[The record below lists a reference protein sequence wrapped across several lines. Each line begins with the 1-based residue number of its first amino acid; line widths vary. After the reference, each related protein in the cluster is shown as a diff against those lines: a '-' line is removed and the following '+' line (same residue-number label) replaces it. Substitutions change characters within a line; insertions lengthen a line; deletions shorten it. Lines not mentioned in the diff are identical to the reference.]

1 MQNRSTMS
9 SFICFFAVLLMWP
22 GPTGAVDV
30 ELVTRNTITLA
41 ETPMDTAASITGN
54 YIYVLTKTR
63 NILVYGADG
72 DFKGKIGVDSA
83 IDGIMAGPRDDI
95 LFLTS
100 TEQKTVRIA
109 AVNFIKDINI
119 SHSPVKG
126 PADASVTIA
135 VFSDFQCVS
144 CARAA
149 EALDQA
155 QADYPEDVKVVF
167 KHYPLRGHRY
177 AVKAAIAAMAA
188 QKQDMF
194 WLYHDMLF
202 DEGLNLTEKR
212 LTEIAEELNLNM
224 EKFERDYHAPEMVDR
239 IRKDIAEAVALGV
252 DGTPSLFVNG
262 SMLRDWTPDGIEK
275 AIQDVMGKKEK
286 ETARAK
292 SAGISPKERESVH

>member
-1 MQNRSTMS
+1 MQNRPIII
-9 SFICFFAVLLMWP
+9 SFIYLFAVLLMWP
-22 GPTGAVDV
+22 GPAGAADV
-30 ELVTRNTITLA
+30 ELVTRNTITFS
-41 ETPMDTAASITGN
+41 ETPLDTAVSNTGN
-54 YIYVLTKTR
+54 YIYVLTKTG
-63 NILVYGADG
+63 NILVYGANG
-72 DFKGKIGVDSA
+72 DFNGKIEVDSA

-100 TEQKTVRIA
+100 TEQKTVRIT

-126 PADASVTIA
+126 PADASVTIT
-135 VFSDFQCVS
+135 VFSDFQCAS

-155 QADYPEDVKVVF
+155 QADYPEDVKIVF

-194 WLYHDMLF
+194 WLYHDILF

-212 LTEIAEELNLNM
+212 LTEIAEALNLNM

-252 DGTPSLFVNG
+252 DGTPTLFVNG
-262 SMLRDWTPDGIEK
+262 SLLRDWTPDGIEK
-275 AIQDVMGKKEK
+275 AIQDAMGKKER
-286 ETARAK
+286 EAGQAS
-292 SAGISPKERESVH
+292 SAGISPEER

>member
-1 MQNRSTMS
+1 MRNRSIIC
-9 SFICFFAVLLMWP
+9 SFICVAALLLMWA
-22 GPTGAVDV
+22 GPVGAVEV

-100 TEQKTVRIA
+100 TGQKTVRITT
-109 AVNFIKDINI
+109 VNFIKDINV
-119 SHSPVKG
+119 SHSPAKG
-126 PADASVTIA
+126 SPDAPVTIT
-135 VFSDFQCVS
+135 VFSDFQCAG

-149 EALDQA
+149 EALDQV
-155 QADYPEDVKVVF
+155 QADYPEDVKIVF

-188 QKQDMF
+188 HEQDMF
-194 WLYHDMLF
+194 WLYHDILF

-212 LTEIAEELNLNM
+212 LTEIAELLNLDM
-224 EKFERDYHAPEMVDR
+224 EKFGYDYHAPEMIDR
-239 IRKDIAEAVALGV
+239 IRKDIAEAAALGV
-252 DGTPSLFVNG
+252 DGTPTLFVNG
-262 SMLRDWTPDGIEK
+262 SLLRDWTPDGIEK
-275 AIQDVMGKKEK
+275 AILHAMGKSEK
-286 ETARAK
+286 QAAQAR
-292 SAGISPKERESVH
+292 SAGISPEGR